1 MPGDIETF
9 PTAYFYLDLTRQTP
23 ANPDLIERTI
33 NKLGQVEAIPLVADP
48 YGSRY
53 AVGGLLLQIDPQRRG
68 YKSVVIE
75 AATNSLGGR
84 AADLGMVLMTVSHP
98 DSGVLGENYT
108 IFSYFEGRSDH
119 PEKAVGGVLE
129 LYKYR
134 QEIGVDSHYR
144 QAAMAFLDVH
154 SFETIRFM
162 EEVNGNNEKP
172 EIVSLTAMPLFV
184 DRLSRDGFL
193 KNDLE
198 TVVAAPDFGSFAKA
212 RELSIKLGKPLI
224 FIDKE
229 RPKPHEIFI
238 KGLYLIHSDGK
249 VEKIDNESAYLKDK
263 RVIFFDDSIDTGETS
278 ILISQEVKKRGAKQ
292 AIFTATH
299 AIFSDPIETD
309 NPIKTIQ
316 QALDD
321 GDIDYLYTTDSLP
334 FYKKVKHNHYK
345 IVSVSGLFASLIKI
359 AADKAVEEDY
369 DLVSQCLYNPITNK
383 KEIEKYFREGNV
395 SRAFEGFDYYDG
407 IFGNRGRV
415 VFSRQ
420 PAVN

>member
-53 AVGGLLLQIDPQRRG
+53 AVGSLLLQIDPQRRG

-184 DRLSRDGFL
+184 DKLRRDDL
-193 KNDLE
+193 LNDNLE

-212 RELSIKLGKPLI
+212 RELSMKLRKPLI

-229 RPKPHEIFI
+229 RPRPHEIFI